1 MKLHCVHM
9 NRTEPL
15 KLTQIELWFE
25 ECSKINTAI
34 SRRASQYHHIE
45 GSIVFLIVSEHIF
58 GIDSNFEVVS
68 NQSDFFLS
76 NSTYILMVWSWAFRC
91 WKNVNQHWEVEEL
104 VSAVEESLEGVL
116 SVASTQG
123 SRNTLI
129 PKIISVFNTPFP
141 NLICGDT
148 TLSGYFC
155 STFLSCL
162 RFHKSKIKSD
172 CPFLALVFQFIV
184 HLEFITRTP
193 PPSLQKRRKESN

>member
-76 NSTYILMVWSWAFRC
+76 NLTYILMVWSWAFRC

-104 VSAVEESLEGVL
+104 VSAIEESLEGGAVCCL
-116 SVASTQG
+116 HTGIEEYSDTQNNFSFQHSFSKLNSLMQG
-123 SRNTLI
+123 YN
-129 PKIISVFNTPFP
+129 PFG
-141 NLICGDT
+141 I
-148 TLSGYFC
+148 
-155 STFLSCL
+155 FLLNFS
-162 RFHKSKIKSD
+162 
-172 CPFLALVFQFIV
+172 
-184 HLEFITRTP
+184 
-193 PPSLQKRRKESN
+193 